1 MTSYSNLRSSG
12 ASVDGMKGIELTDRG
27 ASMSGPKSVDLET
40 GEEDIGAPSSSWN
53 EAPSSS
59 QHGHRRQDSH
69 GAHDEDGSESELL
82 LDPNLPAEYSHKLRD
97 LTRDSLSFED
107 NQAGVKFGESEDED
121 NEEAE
126 NSPYPEVRAAV
137 PNFDQ
142 DLPCNTIRAWTI
154 GLSLILLG
162 ASMNTIF
169 SLRAPSISLGSLIAQ
184 IIAWPLGHGWA
195 MVMPEREFNTFG
207 KRWTLNPGP
216 FNIKEHSVIVVMASV
231 SFSVA
236 YATDIILAQKVFY
249 KQDFGLFWGVLLTI
263 STQSLG
269 YGIAGMLRRFLVYPA
284 SMIWPG
290 NLVAVTLMHAM
301 YGQNEKKDPTII
313 GGSIPRYR
321 WFAYITLGSFLYYFI
336 PGFFA
341 QFLSSFA
348 VVTWMAPNNPVVN
361 QLFGYSTGLSLL
373 PITFDWAQ
381 ITGYVGSPMV
391 PPWHAI
397 ANTLA
402 GVVIFFIIAASF
414 LQYTGAWYGKYLP
427 MSDSSVYD
435 NTGKTY
441 DVARVLSKDF
451 TLDEVAYNTYSPLF
465 LSTTFAIA
473 YGLSFAAI
481 SSLIVYTYLHHGK
494 TIWRQWMN
502 SKSERPDVH
511 MKMMRKYKEAP
522 TWWYMSLFAVMLA
535 LGFFTVL
542 GWQTNLTWWAF
553 LLAVFISFAFS
564 LPIGIIQA
572 VTNNQ
577 IGLNVLTEFV
587 FGYIQPGRPLALMIF
602 KTFGY
607 ITMSQALTFVGDLKF
622 GHYMKL
628 PPRVLFSA
636 QVVATTFSC
645 VIQILVL
652 NYALRTIP
660 EVCTPAQ
667 PQHFTCPGG
676 RVFFSASV
684 IWGLIGPARMFSPG
698 QIYSSLFLFFVL
710 GAVVPLV
717 IWLLLRRAQRRNPH
731 TKTWLRYVIT
741 PVIFGGAGSI
751 PPASPLNYLSWGIVG
766 YAFQYVVRKRHF
778 GWWSRLNFLTSC
790 GLDLGLAL
798 ATLVVFFAFTIN
810 EISPPSWWG
819 NEVVKGTLDF
829 KGMAVRATVKE
840 GEIFGPKVWALGG
853 GGSG

>member
-12 ASVDGMKGIELTDRG
+12 ASIDGMEAVELKDRR
-27 ASMSGPKSVDLET
+27 ASTSGRKSGDLEA
-40 GEEDIGAPSSSWN
+40 GEEDIGVPSSSWN
-53 EAPSSS
+53 GAPGPS
-59 QHGHRRQDSH
+59 QGGHRRQESH
-69 GAHDEDGSESELL
+69 GAEDEDGSELELL
-82 LDPNLPAEYSHKLRD
+82 LDPNLPAEYSHKLGD
-97 LTRDSLSFED
+97 LTRKSLSFDD
-107 NQAGVKFGESEDED
+107 NQVGVKFGESEDE
-121 NEEAE
+121 EEEVE

-137 PNFDQ
+137 LNFDQ

-154 GLSLILLG
+154 GLGLIFLG

-195 MVMPEREFNTFG
+195 RFMPEREFNTFG

-249 KQDFGLFWGVLLTI
+249 KQDFGLLWGGLLTI

-290 NLVAVTLMHAM
+290 NLVGVTLMHAM
-301 YGQNEKKDPTII
+301 YGQNEKKNPTIM
-313 GGSIPRYR
+313 GGSIARYR

-427 MSDSSVYD
+427 MSDSNVYD

-441 DVARVLSKDF
+441 DVSRVLGKEF
-451 TLDEVAYNTYSPLF
+451 TLDEAAYNTYSPLF
-465 LSTTFAIA
+465 LST
-473 YGLSFAAI
+473 
-481 SSLIVYTYLHHGK
+481 
-494 TIWRQWMN
+494 
-502 SKSERPDVH
+502 SERPDVH

-645 VIQILVL
+645 IIQILVL

-660 EVCTPAQ
+660 EVCTPSQ

-698 QIYSSLFLFFVL
+698 QIYSSLFLFFIL

-717 IWLLLRRAQRRNPH
+717 IWLLLRRAQKRNPH
-731 TKTWLRYVIT
+731 TKTWLRYVIA

-766 YAFQYVVRKRHF
+766 YGFQYVVRKRHF

-829 KGMAVRATVKE
+829 KGMAVRERVRE
-840 GEIFGPKVWALGG
+840 GEIFGPRVWALGG
-853 GGSG
+853 GGGGGGVRIWGKQGKTDKKEVPANR